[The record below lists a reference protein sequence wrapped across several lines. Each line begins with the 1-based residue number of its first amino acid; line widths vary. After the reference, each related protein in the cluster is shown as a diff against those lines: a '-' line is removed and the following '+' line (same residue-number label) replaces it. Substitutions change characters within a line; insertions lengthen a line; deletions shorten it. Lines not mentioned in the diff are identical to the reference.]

1 MIGYVTVGVND
12 LEQTAKFYDSVFEGI
27 GAKRLFTA
35 PTFVGWYVQEGEPMF
50 SIVKPYDGNVA
61 TVGNGVMI
69 AFVVESEDKVK
80 ELHARA
86 IGLGAKNEGD
96 PGMREGGYYCA
107 YFRDPEGNKLNF
119 HCPPNG

>member
-1 MIGYVTVGVND
+1 MIGYVTVGVNN
-12 LEQTAKFYDSVFEGI
+12 LEETGKFYDAVFEGL
-27 GAKRLFTA
+27 GANRLFTA
-35 PTFVGWYVQEGEPMF
+35 PTFIGWFVEEGLPMF
-50 SIVKPYDGNVA
+50 SIVKPYNGEPA

-69 AFVVESEDKVK
+69 ALAVDSEEKVK

-86 IGLGAKNEGD
+86 IELGAENEGD

-119 HCPPNG
+119 HCPPQG